1 MIASTL
7 SSAIESA
14 NLYLTDSGTT
24 PGETFGAI
32 VGSTYGPVGAFVGG
46 TLGRMVERAIKN

>member
-1 MIASTL
+1 MFTSTL
-7 SSAIESA
+7 SSAVELA

-46 TLGRMVERAIKN
+46 TLGRLVERALKN

>member
-46 TLGRMVERAIKN
+46 TLGRMVERAIKS

>member
-1 MIASTL
+1 MLTSTL
-7 SSAIESA
+7 TSAVESA

>member
-1 MIASTL
+1 MLTSTL
-7 SSAIESA
+7 TSAVESA

-24 PGETFGAI
+24 PGESFGAI

-46 TLGRMVERAIKN
+46 TLGRMIERAIKN